1 MIGQIGC
8 RGRKPTLH
16 PRCIRITAEA
26 AGLGDLPGDRPD
38 DRPDDRPGPIAV
50 TRVTRPDEA

>member
-26 AGLGDLPGDRPD
+26 ARPGDRP
-38 DRPDDRPGPIAV
+38 GLIVV
-50 TRVTRPDEA
+50 TRVSRPDEA

>member
-16 PRCIRITAEA
+16 PRYIRITAGA
-26 AGLGDLPGDRPD
+26 VRPGDLSRDLSSDLPG
-38 DRPDDRPGPIAV
+38 PIVV
-50 TRVTRPDEA
+50 TRVSRPDEA